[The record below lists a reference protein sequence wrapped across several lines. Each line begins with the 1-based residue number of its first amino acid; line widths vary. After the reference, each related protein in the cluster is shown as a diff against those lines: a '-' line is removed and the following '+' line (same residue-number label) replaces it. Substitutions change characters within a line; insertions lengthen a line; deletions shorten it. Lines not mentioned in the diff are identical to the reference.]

1 MNTDKQENG
10 IQIVRHP
17 GIKDFEPVFED
28 IPSAGPNWMVI
39 QRRIDGW
46 DALNTLNAHWYK
58 EGFGDHESEFWL
70 GCQKLHEVTTSRRH
84 ELYVQIV
91 ISDGGTA
98 YARYDDFVV
107 GSEDEGYALRSLGAY
122 SGDAG
127 DALSASVNRRF
138 EHIGSHY
145 AGVFYR
151 TFYWSWWATFEF
163 LLHFPH
169 ESGGI
174 WWRIWNGMARRSLK
188 SCKVL
193 IRPFQN

>member
-127 DALSASVNRRF
+127 DALSASNVLLVLVGHFRIFITFPPRERRYLVAYM
-138 EHIGSHY
+138 E
-145 AGVFYR
+145 
-151 TFYWSWWATFEF
+151 
-163 LLHFPH
+163 
-169 ESGGI
+169 
-174 WWRIWNGMARRSLK
+174 WNGKAQSQ
-188 SCKVL
+188 VV
-193 IRPFQN
+193 